1 MTAAW
6 RFYFLMPVRAWK
18 ATTPDLNGHRPQIA
32 GNRNADRIARPSPSL
47 QSHNPARRHA
57 AAASPTV
64 VRSGR
69 RAPARGNGGPPSGRG
84 AVLRVSG
91 RTRPVTGD
99 TTPYDQRPAELHNP
113 RITQATYMSI
123 WESAHLAGLR
133 NCIGLDYPFAFY
145 LVTVCRLLDHHQLN
159 LSH

>member
-1 MTAAW
+1 MNDRSMAVLFSYA
-6 RFYFLMPVRAWK
+6 VRAWK
-18 ATTPDLNGHRPQIA
+18 ATTPELNGHRPQIA

-57 AAASPTV
+57 AAARP
-64 VRSGR
+64 
-69 RAPARGNGGPPSGRG
+69 PRGC

-99 TTPYDQRPAELHNP
+99 TPPYDQRPAELHNP
-113 RITQATYMSI
+113 QITQATYMSI

>member
-57 AAASPTV
+57 AAARPPV
-64 VRSGR
+64 VRGR

>member
-47 QSHNPARRHA
+47 QSHKQPPPQLPRPPRWCAVGAARLRAGTAARLQSRRHCALA
-57 AAASPTV
+57 AA
-64 VRSGR
+64 
-69 RAPARGNGGPPSGRG
+69 RGGY
-84 AVLRVSG
+84 
-91 RTRPVTGD
+91 GD

-133 NCIGLDYPFAFY
+133 NCIGLDPFAFY
-145 LVTVCRLLDHHQLN
+145 LVTVCRLLTITN
-159 LSH
+159 

>member
-57 AAASPTV
+57 AAARPPRWCAV
-64 VRSGR
+64 G
-69 RAPARGNGGPPSGRG
+69 AAR
-84 AVLRVSG
+84 
-91 RTRPVTGD
+91 
-99 TTPYDQRPAELHNP
+99 PYGQCPAELHNP

>member
-57 AAASPTV
+57 AAARPPRWCAV
-64 VRSGR
+64 GAARL
-69 RAPARGNGGPPSGRG
+69 RAGTAAR
-84 AVLRVSG
+84 LRVAAPYCALG
-91 RTRPVTGD
+91 PHAAGYGD

>member
-57 AAASPTV
+57 AAARPH
-64 VRSGR
+64 GGAQWA
-69 RAPARGNGGPPSGRG
+69 RAPARGNGPPSGRG

>member
-1 MTAAW
+1 M
-6 RFYFLMPVRAWK
+6 
-18 ATTPDLNGHRPQIA
+18 
-32 GNRNADRIARPSPSL
+32 
-47 QSHNPARRHA
+47 
-57 AAASPTV
+57 SPTG

-113 RITQATYMSI
+113 RITQVTYMSI
-123 WESAHLAGLR
+123 WESAHLAGRRCRVGIGPPCRAPLPCGNRPTLPGAAAVWKSAHLAGRCCRVGIGPPCRVR